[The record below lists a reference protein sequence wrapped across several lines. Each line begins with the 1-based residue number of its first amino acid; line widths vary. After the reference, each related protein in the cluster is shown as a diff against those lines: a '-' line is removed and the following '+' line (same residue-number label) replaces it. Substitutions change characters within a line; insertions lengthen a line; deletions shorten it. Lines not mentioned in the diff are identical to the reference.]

1 MRASPIRMSGKGKQ
15 RKGKKKES
23 PKTKEN
29 VEGYRDH
36 DSCGDDTIEVEDSS
50 ETDIVYD
57 SNNDKQKENTDDH
70 AKRRSKSTKLQD
82 DSRLQTPQQTTSG
95 SLIKQPTLK
104 EGKNVPKRATKTDNI
119 PVKRSV
125 LCTVFGYAISGISVV
140 ALAVFIAYYWPEE
153 IRPGFLDMTN
163 SDDNFNYKKI
173 FENRIKEIQELFPN
187 QTERFWKIV
196 RSRGLAHL
204 RNKKPSQPLVFLLGA
219 PPSAHAVVDC
229 LAKKLAWCLDPN
241 VSPSNFIDGAKYHKD
256 DGDDTKKILDDE
268 LMDIFK
274 KGVRSAL
281 VMHLEQLPPPS
292 PLLFYKYCDNDEAP
306 YKHAG
311 IIFTV
316 YLPQEPNV
324 SLLPVEAEGTIET
337 FLSDVAW
344 SKYPYESDSISALLS
359 RIADTVALHTF
370 ICLITTDGKAPG
382 KQKDYIC
389 FTEDSSAIPNNLGI

>member
-1 MRASPIRMSGKGKQ
+1 MRASPIRMSGKERQ
-15 RKGKKKES
+15 RKGKQLKKKES
-23 PKTKEN
+23 PKSKES

-36 DSCGDDTIEVEDSS
+36 DTSGDETIEVEDSS
-50 ETDIVYD
+50 ETDTIDD
-57 SNNDKQKENTDDH
+57 SNNDKQKENTVDY
-70 AKRRSKSTKLQD
+70 AKCRNKTTKSQDNSRS
-82 DSRLQTPQQTTSG
+82 QTTQQPTSG
-95 SLIKQPTLK
+95 SLIKQPSKFTQ
-104 EGKNVPKRATKTDNI
+104 GANVPKSASKTDNI
-119 PVKRSV
+119 PVKRSG
-125 LCTVFGYAISGISVV
+125 LCTVFCYAGLAILVV
-140 ALAVFIAYYWPEE
+140 ALAVFIADYLPEE

-163 SDDNFNYKKI
+163 TDDKFNYAKI

-196 RSRGLAHL
+196 RSRSLAHL
-204 RNKKPSQPLVFLLGA
+204 RNKKPSQPLVILLGA
-219 PPSAHAVVDC
+219 PPSAHAVVDS

-241 VSPSNFIDGAKYHKD
+241 VSPTNFIDGTKYHRD

-306 YKHAG
+306 YKYAG

-337 FLSDVAW
+337 FLSEVAW

-359 RIADTVALHTF
+359 RIADTVALVSHESDEVVQTV
-370 ICLITTDGKAPG
+370 CDDV
-382 KQKDYIC
+382 QK
-389 FTEDSSAIPNNLGI
+389 